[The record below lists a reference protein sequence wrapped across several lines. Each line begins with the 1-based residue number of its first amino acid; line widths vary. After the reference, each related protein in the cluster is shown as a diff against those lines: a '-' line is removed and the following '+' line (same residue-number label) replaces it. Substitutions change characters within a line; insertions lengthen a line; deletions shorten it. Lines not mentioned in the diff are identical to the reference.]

1 MDKNLLMEI
10 ERLRGLISYDRA
22 KPLNYESRISEQV
35 PGMPN
40 QGMINTEVTDTNQQG
55 WDEDYSVVEIG
66 PFNNPK
72 YPTML
77 DVKLPVITK
86 PREEPSIKQFNS
98 ETSISNFLPS
108 DMKVKT
114 FVEGDKLSNG
124 KPAPVGTQYYEKAD
138 GKKYCLPVS
147 DWVKLHTDK
156 KYVYQFTNQKTGDV
170 FGLKFALDKNQVLNG
185 VTYKGSEI
193 SQMCPGGNNGWV
205 FVLNAE
211 TSPPT
216 MFFNKKTGQYFNPTK
231 DGNSQSDFDDWW
243 DEWKTWVEIGVGVLA
258 GFLTGGLANI
268 ILGGARVLLAIS
280 EVGSVAYR
288 VGRFVIFLGETA
300 FVSGSE
306 TSWLRLIGGI
316 LLEAGMMTPIAF
328 QYIEEGDNDQAIL
341 AWAFSLLPFLTELP
355 AVARYIRVGSMSRQ
369 EADILSNEILSKMK
383 NAGGYKTITQSI
395 NSEYTYVSS
404 LSEKAKG
411 VYMGMKRMIVEKPKL
426 LNEGFELGLRKNS
439 DKIIEAAE
447 RSTNAEVKTALQK
460 ANNQLN
466 PLPKIAGGGKGFI
479 PVVTRAFQIVTPII
493 LGSTIALEYFKSL
506 GLSEKVTKDLSKQV
520 EKSYNSSQY
529 WIDLASLNESL
540 GISEKT
546 EEQVLSSLKTYMQQ
560 NKVAV
565 DEMINSGVAKEN
577 FFSEEKISP
586 LSIEESNKDKDVY
599 NKGFESNVKEFR
611 NSTEALDGMARLKLK
626 AKTDSLRLVIKSVGY
641 VVSKW
646 TDTTNTTKWTFI
658 TDQNLMGEVIFN
670 ETDKTYYVI
679 VDNKRV
685 T

>member
-1 MDKNLLMEI
+1 MNKNLLMEI

-22 KPLNYESRISEQV
+22 KPLNYESTISEQIQ
-35 PGMPN
+35 GLR
-40 QGMINTEVTDTNQQG
+40 GMIKSEASDVAKQG
-55 WDEDYSVVEIG
+55 WDEDYNVVEIG

-77 DVKLPVITK
+77 DVKLPVITR
-86 PREEPSIKQFNS
+86 PREEPSIKQFDS

-108 DMKVKT
+108 DIKVKT

-124 KPAPVGTQYYEKAD
+124 KSAPVGTQYYEKAD

-170 FGLKFALDKNQVLNG
+170 FGLKFALDKTQVLNG
-185 VTYKGSEI
+185 ITYKGSEI

-205 FVLNAE
+205 FVLNAQ

-216 MFFNKKTGQYFNPTK
+216 MFFNKKTGQYFNPSK

-383 NAGGYKTITQSI
+383 AAGGYKTITQSI

-439 DKIIEAAE
+439 DKIIEVAE

-479 PVVTRAFQIVTPII
+479 PVVARAFQIVAPIV

-506 GLSEKVTKDLSKQV
+506 GLSEKVTKDLSKQA
-520 EKSYNSSQY
+520 EKTYNSNQY
-529 WIDLASLNESL
+529 WIELASLNEFL
-540 GISEKT
+540 GMSEKT
-546 EEQVLSSLKTYMQQ
+546 EEQFLSSLKTYTQQ

-577 FFSEEKISP
+577 FYSEEKVSA
-586 LSIEESNKDKDVY
+586 LAVEEANKEREEY
-599 NKGFESNVKEFR
+599 NKRITLKIKELQ
-611 NSTEALDGMARLKLK
+611 NNTEFLNAMEFMKLK
-626 AKTDSLRLVIKSVGY
+626 RKTDSLKLVINGAGY

-658 TDQNLMGEVIFN
+658 TDQNLTGEVIFN
-670 ETDKTYYVI
+670 ETDKTYYVT

>member
-10 ERLRGLISYDRA
+10 NRLRGLISYDRSN
-22 KPLNYESRISEQV
+22 PVSYESRISEQV

-40 QGMINTEVTDTNQQG
+40 NGMITMQSSDPNQQG
-55 WDEDYSVVEIG
+55 WDEDYNVVEIG
-66 PFNNPK
+66 PLNNPK

-108 DMKVKT
+108 DIKVKT

-124 KPAPVGTQYYEKAD
+124 KPAPVGTQYFEKAD

-147 DWVKLHTDK
+147 EWVKLHTDK

-193 SQMCPGGNNGWV
+193 SLMCPGGNNGWV
-205 FVLNAE
+205 FVLNPE
-211 TSPPT
+211 TKPPT
-216 MFFNKKTGQYFNPTK
+216 MFFNKKTGQPFNPAK

-258 GFLTGGLANI
+258 GFLTGGLVNI
-268 ILGGARVLLAIS
+268 ILGGARVLLTIA
-280 EVGSVAYR
+280 EVGSVAYK
-288 VGRFVIFLGETA
+288 VGRLLIFLGETA

-306 TSWLRLIGGI
+306 TSWLRLISGI
-316 LLEAGMMTPIAF
+316 LLEAGMMTPIAL

-355 AVARYIRVGSMSRQ
+355 AVSRYIRVGSMSRQ

-383 NAGGYKTITQSI
+383 SAGGYKTITQSI
-395 NSEYTYVSS
+395 DSEYTYVSS
-404 LSEKAKG
+404 LSEKARD
-411 VYMGMKRMIVEKPKL
+411 VYMGMKRMVVQEPKL
-426 LNEGFELGLRKNS
+426 LNEGFEIGLRKNS
-439 DKIIEAAE
+439 DKILEAAE
-447 RSTNAEVKTALQK
+447 KSTNQEVKTALQK

-479 PVVTRAFQIVTPII
+479 PVVARAFQVVTPIVF
-493 LGSTIALEYFKSL
+493 GSLFVFEYFKTL
-506 GLSEKVTKDLSKQV
+506 GLSEKVAKDLSEQA
-520 EKSYNSSQY
+520 EKTYNSSQY

-540 GISEKT
+540 GMSEKT
-546 EEQVLSSLKTYMQQ
+546 EKQVLSSLKTYTSEH
-560 NKVAV
+560 KEAV
-565 DEMINSGVAKEN
+565 TEMINSDVAKEN
-577 FFSEEKISP
+577 FYSDEKVSQLAVVEADKEKEEYNKRFEEKR
-586 LSIEESNKDKDVY
+586 
-599 NKGFESNVKEFR
+599 KELQ
-611 NSTEALDGMARLKLK
+611 NSTEVLDAMARLKLK
-626 AKTDSLRLVIKSVGY
+626 QKTDSLKVIIKGAGY

-646 TDTTNTTKWTFI
+646 TDTSSTSKWTFV
-658 TDQNLMGEVIFN
+658 TDQDLTGEVIFD
-670 ETDKTYYVI
+670 ETNKTYYVT